1 MNAFNLFKKAKD
13 IAINVGPVW
22 TTIVHQGNIVTSV
35 PSVVA
40 MKDGKLLAS
49 GIRALEMETDKPNGV
64 RIIHP
69 IKDGVIIDFNAMEML
84 VGSLLTKS
92 FGRCGHFGQR
102 FNMVWVIST
111 SITDVER
118 CAIRDIASHL
128 GDGSVR
134 MVFAPLAATIG
145 IGKNVNSPEGRMIID
160 VGASTTDISTV
171 SLGGLVNNTSILTD
185 WKKENTK
192 CFEKIADAVGTI
204 LEQTPPELSNDIE
217 KDGAYLIGD
226 GAFLKG
232 LDSYLQHR
240 FGISFHIAKDPELAA
255 VIGADF
261 ALQYKEHYF
270 FFVR

>member
-1 MNAFNLFKKAKD
+1 MRIFNLFKTHKN
-13 IAINVGPVW
+13 IAIDVGTVW
-22 TTIVHQGNIVTSV
+22 TKVVYRGNVVINA
-35 PSVVA
+35 PSVIALKNEEVVA
-40 MKDGKLLAS
+40 V
-49 GIRALEMETDKPNGV
+49 GIRALEMESNPPLGV
-64 RIIHP
+64 KVIHP
-69 IKDGVIIDFNAMEML
+69 IKDGVISDYIAIEKL
-84 VGSLLTKS
+84 VQNLLTNT
-92 FGRCGHFGQR
+92 FGRCGTFGQKL
-102 FNMVWVIST
+102 NMGWVMPT
-111 SITDVER
+111 GITEADQ

-128 GDGSVR
+128 GDGAVR
-134 MVFAPLAATIG
+134 MVYTPLAATIG

-160 VGASTTDISTV
+160 VGPSTTDISTV

-204 LEQTPPELSNDIE
+204 LEQTPPELRNDIE